1 MSVNGD
7 AFIEA
12 MIVKHRERAAQ
23 RLVNAVRFAHH
34 AACRDVSVVV
44 VRKRKVTTMHI
55 QRSLLLATVLALVVG
70 PVLAQGNAE
79 VDQRRQQI
87 DGNAQTTLDELMNN
101 QAAVRDLYGRAVGYA
116 VFTVTKGGFI
126 VSGGGGNGVAVNKAT
141 GQRTYMRMGT
151 GGIGLGIGGQR
162 YSLVM
167 LFETDD
173 RLNKFL
179 AGGWDSRATA
189 EAAAGKEGIAVQ
201 SSFFDG
207 VAFFQITEKGL
218 MAHADV
224 SGTKFWVNDELR

>member
-1 MSVNGD
+1 MN
-7 AFIEA
+7 I
-12 MIVKHRERAAQ
+12 R
-23 RLVNAVRFAHH
+23 
-34 AACRDVSVVV
+34 
-44 VRKRKVTTMHI
+44 
-55 QRSLLLATVLALVVG
+55 RSLLLATVLALGVG
-70 PVLAQGNAE
+70 PVLAQGDSKVQE
-79 VDQRRQQI
+79 RRQEI
-87 DGNAQTTLDELMNN
+87 DSNAQTTLDELMNTH
-101 QAAVRDLYGRAVGYA
+101 AAVRDLYGRAVGYA

-126 VSGGGGNGVAVNKAT
+126 VSGGGGNGVAVNKTT

-167 LFETDD
+167 LFETED
-173 RLNKFL
+173 RLNKFV